1 MADQNDPD
9 RDRGSPPGESS
20 ERPQGGSEPKRFP
33 IVGIGASAGG
43 LDALRTLF
51 TAMPA
56 DTGMGFVVTQHL
68 DAGHHSLL
76 ADLLSKF
83 TAMQVVQVEN
93 GMGVEPNRVYV
104 IPPNRYM
111 TVSDGVLLL
120 KPPSDPRGMRM
131 PIDRFLNS
139 LAADQHD
146 HAIGIIL
153 SGTGSDG
160 ALGVREIKANGG
172 MVLVQDPETAQ
183 YDGMPRSAIATGQT
197 DAVLSLERMPEVL
210 LSYVRHAYM
219 AHEPPVLPGCEE
231 GYDPLTAILSLLL
244 AKTGHDF
251 RCYKKGTLVRR
262 IQRRMGI
269 TGAERVESYLD
280 LLRERDEEV
289 RALSKDLFIGVTSFF
304 RETEAWT
311 VIAEQIVAPIVAGHA
326 GDGPVRVWVPGCAT
340 GEEAYT
346 LAILFVEAFERAKKN
361 INLLIFA
368 TDVDTEALQAARAGL
383 YQENIAE
390 SLSPE
395 RLKQFFVKEGDGYR
409 VKKSIRDLV
418 VFTPQNLIA
427 DPPFSKLD
435 LVSCRNLLI
444 YLESRLQ
451 EKILRLFHF
460 ALKPDGF
467 LILGSSESLGS
478 QQREFRVLSKKWRL
492 FRPDGP
498 SQLGLMEMPV
508 SRDAERSVP
517 RFLARGLG
525 RREPSLAEM
534 AQQALVETFA
544 PASVLV
550 TRRHQVLYVYG
561 DTSDYLTHP
570 PGELTDDLLAMT
582 RSELRLKARAA
593 LHQALGENRQVI
605 LRGVQVKRGEASMRV
620 AITVTP
626 LQQPPW
632 WPVCFWSRSTR
643 SNRRDSRR
651 RCPPWVRGRRPR
663 SCARWRSSSG
673 RPGTSCRARSKSWK
687 PPTKSSRPRTKRS
700 CP

>member
-1 MADQNDPD
+1 
-9 RDRGSPPGESS
+9 
-20 ERPQGGSEPKRFP
+20 
-33 IVGIGASAGG
+33 
-43 LDALRTLF
+43 
-51 TAMPA
+51 MPA

-76 ADLLSKF
+76 ADLLFKF
-83 TAMQVVQVEN
+83 TAMKVVQVEN

-104 IPPNRYM
+104 IPPNSYM

-146 HAIGIIL
+146 CAIGIIL

-160 ALGVREIKANGG
+160 ALGVREIKASGG

-183 YDGMPRSAIATGQT
+183 YDGMPRSAIATGQA
-197 DAVLSLERMPEVL
+197 DAVLPLERMPEVL
-210 LSYVRHAYM
+210 LSHVRHAYTD
-219 AHEPPVLPGCEE
+219 HEPPFLPSFEG

-251 RCYKKGTLVRR
+251 RFYKKSTLVRR
-262 IQRRMGI
+262 IHRRMGI
-269 TGAERVESYLD
+269 TGTERVESYLD

-304 RETEAWT
+304 RETEAWA

-346 LAILFVEAFERAKKN
+346 LAILFIEAFERAKKN
-361 INLLIFA
+361 IKLLIFA
-368 TDVDTEALQAARAGL
+368 TDVDTEALQVARAGL

-395 RLKQFFVKEGDGYR
+395 RLGQFFVKEGDGYR

-478 QQREFRVLSKKWRL
+478 QQREFRILSKKWRL

-498 SQLGLMEMPV
+498 SQLGVMEMPV

-561 DTSDYLTHP
+561 DTSDYLNHP

-582 RSELRLKARAA
+582 RSELRLKTRAA
-593 LHQALGENRQVI
+593 LH
-605 LRGVQVKRGEASMRV
+605 
-620 AITVTP
+620 
-626 LQQPPW
+626 
-632 WPVCFWSRSTR
+632 
-643 SNRRDSRR
+643 
-651 RCPPWVRGRRPR
+651 
-663 SCARWRSSSG
+663 
-673 RPGTSCRARSKSWK
+673 
-687 PPTKSSRPRTKRS
+687 
-700 CP
+700 